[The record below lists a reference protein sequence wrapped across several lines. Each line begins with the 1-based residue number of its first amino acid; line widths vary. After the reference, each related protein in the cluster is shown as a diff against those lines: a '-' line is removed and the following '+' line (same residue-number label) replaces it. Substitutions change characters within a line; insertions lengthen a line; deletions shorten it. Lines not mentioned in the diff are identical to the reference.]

1 MREPTI
7 VDTKIVVVADRE
19 ENSYGDLIFHDKNGT
34 EHKIGNKRPH
44 LYEKIVPDHAV
55 ELYYAQYMDKK
66 YICGAKL
73 VEEQLPPS
81 AETAE
86 ALDKPLVKSPP
97 KQVTPE
103 AKDRDGLPLSVK
115 IRTFTISYAKDLCAN
130 GIVGQDEILSYAKAF
145 EGYIWG
151 YLTVKD
157 DDVFRRAISHAK
169 LPTFEKGD

>member
-1 MREPTI
+1 MKFTVQTRGQLTVSQKSKKTYFMVEGFAEGGETQKCICFNSTQYEDFASGKNPDVDIKPRQSGDPSIELLKEDSPREEVSTSSKTEP
-7 VDTKIVVVADRE
+7 KSEPPKPVVA
-19 ENSYGDLIFHDKNGT
+19 
-34 EHKIGNKRPH
+34 
-44 LYEKIVPDHAV
+44 
-55 ELYYAQYMDKK
+55 
-66 YICGAKL
+66 
-73 VEEQLPPS
+73 
-81 AETAE
+81 
-86 ALDKPLVKSPP
+86 
-97 KQVTPE
+97 E

-115 IRTFTISYAKDLCAN
+115 IRTFTISYAKDLCSN